1 MTVVII
7 SKMNETIPTIN
18 NSHMRRVTYYSNHIH
33 VYVLLNNFKQRNKA
47 IVLRN
52 RFLAEFNMSDC
63 HAHGETWYPRICHRD
78 LKILPA
84 VYD

>member
-1 MTVVII
+1 MSEIKFDLND
-7 SKMNETIPTIN
+7 SKLDD
-18 NSHMRRVTYYSNHIH
+18 SVTYYSNYIH